1 MPGIFNTILYQPLL
15 NILILFYQYLPG
27 HDFGVAIIFV
37 TLLVRAIL
45 YPLGAQAIKSQKAL
59 QEIQPKIKEIQIKYK
74 DDKEKQM
81 EATLELY
88 KSAKINPLASLLPL
102 FIQLPIL
109 YALYKVFLRGLN
121 SAEMVY
127 LYSFIP
133 KPAQINPISLGLF
146 DLNNPSPVLAV
157 LAGVFQFIQAKMLTP
172 KTEKS
177 SQGDAAERMSAM
189 IQKQTLYFFPILIF
203 LFSLRLP
210 SALSLYW
217 VATTIFSII
226 QQYIILK
233 QNVKPI

>member
-37 TLLVRAIL
+37 TILVRVIL
-45 YPLGAQAIKSQKAL
+45 YPLGAQAIKSQKIL
-59 QEIQPKIKEIQIKYK
+59 QELQPKIKEIQTKYK

-102 FIQLPIL
+102 LIQLPIL
-109 YALYKVFLRGLN
+109 YALYKVFWGGLN
-121 SAEMVY
+121 PAEMVY
-127 LYSFIP
+127 LYSFVP
-133 KPAQINPISLGLF
+133 KPEQINSISLGLF
-146 DLNNPSPVLAV
+146 NLNSPSVILAV
-157 LAGVFQFIQAKMLTP
+157 LAGIFQFIQAKMLTP

-177 SQGDAAERMSAM
+177 SQGDVTEKMSAM

-203 LFSLRLP
+203 LFCLSLK
-210 SALSLYW
+210 AGLSLYW